1 MKNKGWMLYE
11 KAQKLLPGATQL
23 FGKRS
28 ELYAPEVWPSY
39 FSSAKGCTVF
49 DLEGKEYLD
58 FTMVGIGTS
67 VLGYADDEVNAA
79 VIDAIK
85 NGNLTTLNVKV
96 EIDLAEELLEIHPWA
111 DMVKYSRGGGEM
123 LSVAVRIA
131 RAATRKEK
139 IMFCGYHGWHDWYL
153 SANLTSP
160 NSLKDHLLSNIS
172 IAGLPSSLK
181 NSIMSFEFN
190 DEASFLDVYNK
201 YKNELAAIIIEP
213 YRNNGPQANFLSL
226 LRDCA
231 NRSNSV
237 LIFDEVTSGF
247 RECLGGMHL
256 RQEVMPD
263 LVTYGKAI
271 SNGFA
276 MAALVGRR
284 KIMEKALDTFISS
297 TYWTDRIGPTAALAT
312 IKKQERIQ
320 SGKKIVEI
328 GNQIKLI
335 LENSAKASNLNI
347 NIVGMPSLLTFKL
360 DVDDWPASLTFYIQ
374 EMLKKGF
381 LASDRVYA
389 NMAHTPEKLEKFS
402 NATKDV
408 FLDLHNAIHTN
419 SLYERLDGPIKQMGI
434 SKVNT
439 K

>member
-1 MKNKGWMLYE
+1 MKNKGWILYE
-11 KAQKLLPGATQL
+11 KAQKILPGATQL
-23 FGKRS
+23 FGKRA
-28 ELYAPEVWPSY
+28 ELFAPEAWPSY

-49 DLEGKEYLD
+49 DLEGKKFLD

-67 VLGYADDEVNAA
+67 VLGYADDDINTA
-79 VIDAIK
+79 VIDAIQ
-85 NGNLTTLNVKV
+85 NGNLTTLNAKV
-96 EIDLAEELLEIHPWA
+96 EVDLAEELLKIHPWA

-123 LSVAVRIA
+123 LSVAIRIA

-139 IMFCGYHGWHDWYL
+139 ILFCGYHGWHDWYL

-160 NSLKDHLLSNIS
+160 NSLKDHLLSDIS
-172 IAGLPSSLK
+172 IAGLPLGLK
-181 NSIMSFEFN
+181 NSVTSFQFN
-190 DEASFLDVYNK
+190 DKNSFLNVYNK
-201 YKNELAAIIIEP
+201 YKNDIAAIIIEP
-213 YRNNGPQANFLSL
+213 YRDNGPQEEFLSI
-226 LRDCA
+226 LRDCS
-231 NRSNSV
+231 NKSNSV

-256 RQEVMPD
+256 RQTIMPD

-271 SNGFA
+271 SNGFP

-312 IKKQERIQ
+312 IKKQEKIQ
-320 SGKKIVEI
+320 AGQQIIKIGE
-328 GNQIKLI
+328 QIKSI
-335 LENSAKASNLNI
+335 LNNSANSSNLGI

-360 DVDDWPASLTFYIQ
+360 GVDDWPAALTFYIQ

-389 NMAHTPEKLEKFS
+389 NIAHTQDKLDEFASATQSVFS
-402 NATKDV
+402 NLSV
-408 FLDLHNAIHTN
+408 AIKNN
-419 SLYERLDGPIKQMGI
+419 SLRDKLDGPVKQMGI
-434 SKVNT
+434 SKVNS
-439 K
+439 